1 MSQKS
6 TLESEAQSQ
15 IRGAE
20 PDPGRDAARLPV
32 PRRGVGPGPAATRR
46 WPWPGCWAT
55 WLTD

>member
-6 TLESEAQSQ
+6 TLDSEAQSQ

-32 PRRGVGPGPAATRR
+32 PRRGDGPGPGAGRLGWR
-46 WPWPGCWAT
+46 M
-55 WLTD
+55 